1 MNLFLIDIDGV
12 LVESD
17 HADLQ
22 CYSQAIEDVVG
33 IQIHTD
39 WPQYQNVT
47 DAGILDDVIQRHH
60 VAANRSLIHRQVES
74 RYLAL
79 LREYVTAHP
88 TAFTAAQG
96 AEAFVAQMRE
106 RENTHVAVAT
116 GNWAA
121 VAELKLRAAG
131 IALAGMTLA
140 TSSDAV
146 SRTEIMALAAFRAK
160 QDSGATFARRV
171 FFGNGSWNKHAAQ
184 ELGYDF
190 VEVGQAKQHRHHIPN
205 MVHFKAAFSQL
216 ALQ

>member
-17 HADLQ
+17 ATALH
-22 CYSQAIEDVVG
+22 CYSQAIEDVIG

-47 DAGILDDVIQRHH
+47 DAGILDEVIQLHH
-60 VAANRSLIHRQVES
+60 VTANRSLIHRQVES

-79 LREYVTAHP
+79 LREHVAANSS
-88 TAFTAAQG
+88 AFTQAQG
-96 AEAFVAQMRE
+96 ATSFVEQMQARAD
-106 RENTHVAVAT
+106 THVAIAT
-116 GNWAA
+116 GNWAT
-121 VAELKLRAAG
+121 VAALKLRAAG
-131 IALAGMTLA
+131 VALDRMSLTTA
-140 TSSDAV
+140 SDAS

-171 FFGNGSWNKHAAQ
+171 FFGHHSWNKHAAQ

>member
-12 LVESD
+12 LVDSD

-22 CYSQAIEDVVG
+22 CYPQAIEDVVG

-47 DAGILDDVIQRHH
+47 DAGILDEVIQQHH
-60 VAANRSLIHRQVES
+60 VTANRSLIHRQVES

-79 LREYVTAHP
+79 LREHVTTNP
-88 TAFTAAQG
+88 SAFTPSQG
-96 AEAFVAQMRE
+96 AAAFVEQMQM
-106 RENTHVAVAT
+106 RENTHVAIAT
-116 GNWAA
+116 GNWAS
-121 VAELKLRAAG
+121 VAALKLRAAG
-131 IALAGMTLA
+131 VALAGMTLT

-171 FFGNGSWNKHAAQ
+171 FFGNSNWNKHAAQ